1 MGVLADELSPCE
13 VRAECDVWAARLL
26 AVVQRRGGDGEVPM
40 EAGVGSFVGDER
52 GLDDVFVIV

>member
-1 MGVLADELSPCE
+1 VSPCD

-26 AVVQRRGGDGEVPM
+26 AVGQRRGGDGEVPI